1 MGFLNFLK
9 HRATR
14 IVIEAIFLAISA
26 VGLFNTIANNRID
39 EVFVFIA
46 LFAIANTLHL
56 IFDKLWSWLC
66 VMPFILAYVVF
77 LWINFLSYEHIL
89 LDVKY
94 AMEDYIYFGIF
105 TAGISIVLLFI
116 IYLLKPSA
124 KESSKEGIVLRRVF
138 YALGG
143 LAMLN
148 SVFHIAN
155 FCYIAFGGHGG
166 GAGYEGYI
174 IGALTALLL
183 FLVYGILLLAF
194 RSKIKSQTHKYM
206 RLVHTVCIANFALYL
221 VVLAYVFI
229 FELHW

>member
-1 MGFLNFLK
+1 MGFLKFLK

-14 IVIEAIFLAISA
+14 IVIEAIFLAISV
-26 VGLFNTIANNRID
+26 VGLFNTIANNQID

-66 VMPFILAYVVF
+66 VMPFILVYVVF
-77 LWINFLSYEHIL
+77 LWINFLSYEHVYYEIK
-89 LDVKY
+89 DT
-94 AMEDYIYFGIF
+94 MEDYIYFGIF

-124 KESSKEGIVLRRVF
+124 KDFAKEGVALRRVF

-148 SVFHIAN
+148 IVFHIAN
-155 FCYIAFGGHGG
+155 FCYIAFGG
-166 GAGYEGYI
+166 GAGDEGYI

-183 FLVYGILLLAF
+183 FLVYGILLIVFHAEL
-194 RSKIKSQTHKYM
+194 KSQTHKYM

-221 VVLAYVFI
+221 AEFFV
-229 FELHW
+229 LHW

>member
-1 MGFLNFLK
+1 MGFLKFLK

-14 IVIEAIFLAISA
+14 IVIEAIFLAISV
-26 VGLFNTIANNRID
+26 VGLFNTIANNQID

-66 VMPFILAYVVF
+66 VMPFILVYVVF
-77 LWINFLSYEHIL
+77 SWINFLSYEHVYYEI
-89 LDVKY
+89 KY
-94 AMEDYIYFGIF
+94 TMEDYIYFGIF

-124 KESSKEGIVLRRVF
+124 EESSKEGIVLRRVF

-148 SVFHIAN
+148 IVFHIAN

-166 GAGYEGYI
+166 GAGYEAYVMGSL
-174 IGALTALLL
+174 AALLL
-183 FLVYGILLLAF
+183 FLVYGILLIVF
-194 RSKIKSQTHKYM
+194 RAKLKSQTHKYM

>member
-1 MGFLNFLK
+1 MGFLKFLK

-14 IVIEAIFLAISA
+14 IVIEAIFLAISV
-26 VGLFNTIANNRID
+26 VGLFNTIANNQID

-46 LFAIANTLHL
+46 LFATANILHL

-66 VMPFILAYVVF
+66 VMPFILVYEVF
-77 LWINFLSYEHIL
+77 LWINFLSFEYML
-89 LDVKY
+89 LHVKD
-94 AMEDYIYFGIF
+94 AMEDYIYLGIF

-124 KESSKEGIVLRRVF
+124 KDSAKEGVALRRVF

-143 LAMLN
+143 LATLN
-148 SVFHIAN
+148 IVFHIAN

-166 GAGYEGYI
+166 GAGDEGYI

-183 FLVYGILLLAF
+183 LLVYGILLLAF

-206 RLVHTVCIANFALYL
+206 RLVHTVCIANVVLYL
-221 VVLAYVFI
+221 AELAYVCI
-229 FELHW
+229 FVLHW

>member
-1 MGFLNFLK
+1 MRVLNFLK

-14 IVIEAIFLAISA
+14 IAIEAIFLAISA
-26 VGLFNTIANNRID
+26 VGMFNTIANYRID

-46 LFAIANTLHL
+46 LFAIVNILHL

-66 VMPFILAYVVF
+66 VMPFILVYVVF
-77 LWINFLSYEHIL
+77 SWINFLCYEHVYYEI
-89 LDVKY
+89 KY
-94 AMEDYIYFGIF
+94 TMEDYIYFGIF

-166 GAGYEGYI
+166 GAGYEAYVMGSL
-174 IGALTALLL
+174 AALLL
-183 FLVYGILLLAF
+183 FIVYGVLFIVF
-194 RSKIKSQTHKYM
+194 RTKLKSQSYKYM
-206 RLVHTVCIANFALYL
+206 RLVHATCIANVVLYL
-221 VVLAYVFI
+221 AMWEIGRAHV
-229 FELHW
+229 

>member
-1 MGFLNFLK
+1 MGFLKFLK

-14 IVIEAIFLAISA
+14 IVIEAIFLAISV
-26 VGLFNTIANNRID
+26 VGLFNTIANNQID

-66 VMPFILAYVVF
+66 VMPLILAYVVF
-77 LWINFLSYEHIL
+77 SWINFLSFKHVSL
-89 LDVKY
+89 HVKDT
-94 AMEDYIYFGIF
+94 MEDYIYYGIF
-105 TAGISIVLLFI
+105 TAGISIALLLI

-124 KESSKEGIVLRRVF
+124 KDSAKEGVALRMVL

-148 SVFHIAN
+148 IVFHIVN

-166 GAGYEGYI
+166 GAGYEAYVMGSL
-174 IGALTALLL
+174 AALLL

-221 VVLAYVFI
+221 AMWALS
-229 FELHW
+229 

>member
-1 MGFLNFLK
+1 MGFLKFLK

-14 IVIEAIFLAISA
+14 IVIEAIFLAISV
-26 VGLFNTIANNRID
+26 VGLFNTIANNQID

-46 LFAIANTLHL
+46 LFATANILHL

-66 VMPFILAYVVF
+66 VMPFILVYEVF
-77 LWINFLSYEHIL
+77 LWINFLSFEYML
-89 LDVKY
+89 LHVKD
-94 AMEDYIYFGIF
+94 AMEDYIYLGIF

-116 IYLLKPSA
+116 IYLLNPSAKDSA
-124 KESSKEGIVLRRVF
+124 KESVALRRVF

-148 SVFHIAN
+148 IVFHIAN

-166 GAGYEGYI
+166 GAGDEGYI

-183 FLVYGILLLAF
+183 FLVYGILLIVFHAEL
-194 RSKIKSQTHKYM
+194 KSQTHKYM

-221 VVLAYVFI
+221 AEFFV
-229 FELHW
+229 LHW

>member
-14 IVIEAIFLAISA
+14 IVIEAIFLAMSA
-26 VGLFNTIANNRID
+26 VGLFNTIANNQID

-66 VMPFILAYVVF
+66 VMPFILVYEVF
-77 LWINFLSYEHIL
+77 LWINFLSFKHVFLHE
-89 LDVKY
+89 DT
-94 AMEDYIYFGIF
+94 MEDYIYFGIF

-124 KESSKEGIVLRRVF
+124 EESSKEGIVLRRVF

-148 SVFHIAN
+148 LVFHIAN

-166 GAGYEGYI
+166 GAGDEGYI

-194 RSKIKSQTHKYM
+194 RSKLKSQTHKYM